1 MKENLNKNMFRA
13 IWMINVCD
21 ISIQL
26 AWLRGE
32 PCGAMTSWK
41 KTGSV
46 GCLDL
51 QLRIFDELFKEL
63 CRWGFKVN
71 FGVV

>member
-1 MKENLNKNMFRA
+1 MKGNLNKNMFKA

-32 PCGAMTSWK
+32 ACGAVTSWRQS
-41 KTGSV
+41 GNV

-51 QLRIFDELFKEL
+51 KLKVFDGLFEEC
-63 CRWGFKVN
+63 CRCDFEWF
-71 FGVV
+71 

>member
-1 MKENLNKNMFRA
+1 MDVERQASRVNEKNMKENLNKNMFKA

-32 PCGAMTSWK
+32 ACGAVTSWK
-41 KTGSV
+41 
-46 GCLDL
+46 
-51 QLRIFDELFKEL
+51 
-63 CRWGFKVN
+63 
-71 FGVV
+71 